1 MIPWLVNLS
10 IGGEKKT
17 YNKMKTDKKT
27 KIPLSTIVEDYK
39 SSTPQEVWID
49 GVLYNFI
56 YGFLAAVII
65 VAVNSRI
72 DLAVLISYMVYYFFL
87 GKIVNRPK
95 YVTDLGK
102 FIVFPVPTALGA
114 FIGYKITPYLINFL
128 H

>member
-1 MIPWLVNLS
+1 MES
-10 IGGEKKT
+10 KTRKK
-17 YNKMKTDKKT
+17 KL
-27 KIPLSTIVEDYK
+27 PLSTIVEDYN

-65 VAVNSRI
+65 VAVNSRM
-72 DLAVLISYMVYYFFL
+72 DMAVLISYMVYYFFL

-114 FIGYKITPYLINFL
+114 FVGYKITPYLISL
-128 H
+128 L